1 MPGKL
6 AQDRPGAGDRLEAA
20 EPAAATGVT
29 VRPDRRMANLTG
41 AEAIALEQSPAEDQP
56 GADPFADRDDDEV
69 REPRPAEDVFGEGG
83 RLAVVRDVDRQA
95 SASLKECAQG

>member
-6 AQDRPGAGDRLEAA
+6 AQDGPGAGDRLEAA

-41 AEAIALEQSPAEDQP
+41 AEAVALEQPPAEDEP
-56 GADPFADRDDDEV
+56 GADPFTDLDDDEV
-69 REPRPAEDVFGEGG
+69 REPRPAEDLFGKGD

-95 SASLKECAQG
+95 GPSLKECAQG